1 MADSQ
6 TDDISWVTVH
16 YFNQDGPWDV
26 RWIKPLSSRSDKLFI
41 CFTLTKSAMASC
53 YYKHLLE
60 QFVLQLHTTG
70 KQYSINDPV
79 MHSSCGT
86 VPVRLVAYMDMPES
100 AIKQSLWS
108 VVHYIKLISLKNN
121 HHNSSHTSTYTNCLA
136 VQGQTKLFQSEDSS

>member
-86 VPVRLVAYMDMPES
+86 VPVRLVAYMDMPAS
-100 AIKQSLWS
+100 AIKTVILVSSSLQ
-108 VVHYIKLISLKNN
+108 KRTSLENN
-121 HHNSSHTSTYTNCLA
+121 HDNSSYTSTYTNCLA
-136 VQGQTKLFQSEDSS
+136 VQGQTELFQSEDSS